1 MSLPYFVEF
10 LEFNPAM
17 AITQAGETRLLQKNG
32 MTTLNARLKRRGKNT
47 PPTARFPFTSLLPR
61 SLSPSLPFSRSPVFL
76 TRFFPENMKGKE
88 ETPTRTKVK
97 WKFQEAFEGVL
108 KEDNFEEW
116 MDERKAKTSAL

>member
-1 MSLPYFVEF
+1 MFLPYFVEF

-61 SLSPSLPFSRSPVFL
+61 SLSPSLPFSRSPCL
-76 TRFFPENMKGKE
+76 SHSLLSRKHEGKRRDSDE
-88 ETPTRTKVK
+88 DKSQVKVSGSLRRCV
-97 WKFQEAFEGVL
+97 EGGQL
-108 KEDNFEEW
+108 
-116 MDERKAKTSAL
+116 